1 MFWKMLWPRRDSG
14 DVLEDAWR
22 CCFFSLFAANLSFSK
37 MGGTFDMSW
46 SRGRSWEAVLWADGG
61 LAA

>member
-1 MFWKMLWPRRDSG
+1 MVWKCCGPDVILATFWKMLG
-14 DVLEDAWR
+14 GAV
-22 CCFFSLFAANLSFSK
+22 FFLFAAVLNFSK